1 MTKSEIRELATLM
14 AMHAL
19 GGYTINIAL
28 GLSSLI
34 RSARTKRSANALLE
48 YAEVFGVKNHPNF
61 KV

>member
-28 GLSSLI
+28 GLS
-34 RSARTKRSANALLE
+34 
-48 YAEVFGVKNHPNF
+48 
-61 KV
+61 